1 MLFLLLLILCS
12 FAALILQTFIPPL
25 PWLHGA
31 HVHLMPIVMFY
42 GCFALPYPAAM
53 TLTFCCGLMWDLMTV
68 QVVDSSVEISL
79 GWSII
84 SYSILGSMMHGFRP
98 LYLEGR
104 WEVHT
109 LLTGVFTSLALLV
122 EYLDIT
128 FRRQGLHF
136 PAQVWW
142 LIGGTGLVATILS
155 PFFYWLLE
163 RLAAWV
169 RYEPE
174 PLPQE

>member
-12 FAALILQTFIPPL
+12 FAALILQMFIPSL

-31 HVHLMPIVMFY
+31 HVELMPIVMFY
-42 GCFALPYPAAM
+42 GCFALSYPAAM

-68 QVVDSSVEISL
+68 QVVDSSVEISI

-128 FRRQGLHF
+128 FRRQNPQF
-136 PAQVWW
+136 PTQVWW

-174 PLPQE
+174 PQPQE